1 MMARIGKLYGV
12 GVGPGDPELVTVKT
26 VRILGEAGVVAYL
39 AAREKP
45 SNARRAIAA
54 YLKPDH
60 IELPMFYPV
69 TTEKLPPPF
78 SYEDALTRF
87 YDDSAAKLAEHL
99 DDGRDVAVLCEGD
112 PFFYGSFMYYFHRLA
127 DRYETEVIPGV
138 CSVVASAA
146 VLGAP
151 LVHQTQTLSVISGVL
166 SAEALAK
173 KLHECDAAAIMKLGT
188 NFQKVRGV
196 LDALSLSARALYVER
211 ATMDAQKVL
220 PLSEVDPQMV
230 PYFSMIIVPGHWNGR

>member
-1 MMARIGKLYGV
+1 MRFGKLYGV

-26 VRILGEAGVVAYL
+26 VRILSEAKVVAYL

-54 YLKPDH
+54 YLKSDH
-60 IELPMFYPV
+60 IEVPMFYPV
-69 TTEKLPPPF
+69 TTEIIPPPF
-78 SYEDALTRF
+78 SYEDALTKF
-87 YDDSAAKLAEHL
+87 YDESASQLAEHL
-99 DDGRDVAVLCEGD
+99 DAGRDVAVLCEGD

-127 DRYETEVIPGV
+127 DRYETEVVPGV

-166 SAEALAK
+166 SAEALRK
-173 KLHECDAAAIMKLGT
+173 KLHECDAAAIMKLGS
-188 NFQKVRGV
+188 NFEKVRGV
-196 LDALSLSARALYVER
+196 LNALGLASRALYVER
-211 ATMDAQKVL
+211 ATMEAQKIV
-220 PLSEVDPQMV
+220 PLSEVDPPTV

>member
-1 MMARIGKLYGV
+1 MRTGKLYGV
-12 GVGPGDPELVTVKT
+12 GVGPGDPQLVTLKA

-45 SNARRAIAA
+45 SNARRAIAD
-54 YLKPDH
+54 YLTPDQ

-78 SYEDALTRF
+78 SYEDALTKF
-87 YDDSAAKLAEHL
+87 YDESAERLAVHL
-99 DDGRDVAVLCEGD
+99 DAGRDVAMLCEGD

-127 DRYETEVIPGV
+127 ARYETEVVPGV

-146 VLGAP
+146 VLGTP
-151 LVHQTQTLSVISGVL
+151 LVHQAQTLSVISGVL
-166 SAEALAK
+166 SAEDLIK
-173 KLHECDAAAIMKLGT
+173 KLHECDAAAIMKLGS

-196 LDALSLSARALYVER
+196 LDTLHLSERALYVER
-211 ATMDAQKVL
+211 ATMDAQKIL
-220 PLSEVDPQMV
+220 PLCEVNPKTV
-230 PYFSMIIVPGHWNGR
+230 PYFSMIIVPGRWNGR